1 MSSLD
6 KALDDVIKDNRKNNR
21 QNGRSDQ
28 NQDENNLIL
37 DHLVEESE
45 NVQQVPETQEVVV
58 VVDPLVLKSFG
69 GRGNTNKQ
77 WTHDKFDDRDD
88 GFGGRGRSTI
98 ASRLGGRL
106 GGQGGGRQNDAS
118 EIKIDNLHYNV
129 VEKDLQDLFELVGR
143 VEKTRIIFDRSGR
156 STGSAHVK
164 FTRRS
169 DAEAAIE
176 KYNNVELDGQAM
188 SIQMAPERR
197 GGGGSG
203 GGRPQSSFG
212 GGRGNRRGG
221 GNTGR
226 DRRNN
231 NNNNDGGR
239 KKRNEEDLDNEM
251 DAYMKT
257 SGNDGEDDTQMVI
270 D

>member
-1 MSSLD
+1 
-6 KALDDVIKDNRKNNR
+6 KNNR

-28 NQDENNLIL
+28 KSRREQSNFGSSGGGIRKRSTGPRNTRGGGGGGPIGSKIIRTVNLRNPTGG
-37 DHLVEESE
+37 SR
-45 NVQQVPETQEVVV
+45 
-58 VVDPLVLKSFG
+58 FG

-156 STGSAHVK
+156 STGSAHVT

-197 GGGGSG
+197 SGGGG

-221 GNTGR
+221 GNNGR